1 MPTAGVER
9 TLCEGRRELGS
20 VSLEFLLVLCQSF
33 GGLNTKEVAS
43 FLSGQRLLLHLGLF
57 SLSVQ

>member
-20 VSLEFLLVLCQSF
+20 ESLEFLLVLCQNF
-33 GGLNTKEVAS
+33 GLNTKEVAS